1 MTITTT
7 SLMSLREFFSDYRIL
22 ICFNGPISTT
32 LIGEIGSALKEHIE
46 SNHAPELEVMDV
58 FSVYIEMSQNIR
70 NYATSHGF
78 SDAESSATVVIAA
91 AEAGHYA
98 VCAGNL
104 VEMEDGKALLKR
116 IHELADCDKAQLKVL
131 YKQQLRQP
139 HSQTPGQGA
148 GLGLIEIAR
157 RSTQPMEASLDP
169 LEAGRAFFSL
179 RAII

>member
-7 SLMSLREFFSDYRIL
+7 SLMSLREFFSDSGIL
-22 ICFNGPISTT
+22 ICFNGPISTA

-78 SDAESSATVVIAA
+78 NDVESSATVVIAA

-104 VEMEDGKALLKR
+104 VELEDGKVLLKR
-116 IHELADCDKAQLKVL
+116 IHELAACDKAQLKLL

-157 RSTQPMEASLDP
+157 RSSQPMEASLDP
-169 LEAGRAFFSL
+169 LEPGRAFFSL

>member
-1 MTITTT
+1 MTISTT
-7 SLMSLREFFSDYRIL
+7 SLMSLREYFSNQKIL
-22 ICFNGPISTT
+22 ICFNGPISTN

-78 SDAESSATVVIAA
+78 SDSESSATVVIAA

-104 VEMEDGKALLKR
+104 VEMGDGQALLER
-116 IHELADCDKAQLKVL
+116 IHELAACDKAQLKLL

-139 HSQTPGQGA
+139 HTQTPGQGA

-157 RSTQPMEASLDP
+157 RSSQPMEASLDP
-169 LEAGRAFFSL
+169 LEPGRAFFSL

>member
-46 SNHAPELEVMDV
+46 SHHAPELEVMDV
-58 FSVYIEMSQNIR
+58 LSVYIEMSQNIR

-116 IHELADCDKAQLKVL
+116 IHELAACDKPQLKVL

-157 RSTQPMEASLDP
+157 RSSQPMEASLDP
-169 LEAGRAFFSL
+169 LEHGRAFFSL

>member
-1 MTITTT
+1 MTISTT
-7 SLMSLREFFSDYRIL
+7 SLISLREFFSNHQIL

-32 LIGEIGSALKEHIE
+32 VIGEIGSAVKEHIE

-78 SDAESSATVVIAA
+78 SDSESSATVVIAA

-98 VCAGNL
+98 VCAGNF
-104 VEMEDGKALLKR
+104 VEMEDGQALLKR
-116 IHELADCDKAQLKVL
+116 IHELALCDKAQLKLL

-157 RSTQPMEASLDP
+157 RSSQPMKASLDP
-169 LEAGRAFFSL
+169 LEPGRAFFSL

>member
-7 SLMSLREFFSDYRIL
+7 SLMSLREFFSNYRIL

-46 SNHAPELEVMDV
+46 SQHAPELEVMDV

-70 NYATSHGF
+70 NYATCHGF

-91 AEAGHYA
+91 AEGGHYA

-104 VEMEDGKALLKR
+104 VEMEDGKALLTR
-116 IHELADCDKAQLKVL
+116 IHELAACDKAQLKLL

-139 HSQTPGQGA
+139 HTRIPGRGA

-157 RSTQPMEASLDP
+157 RSSQPIEASLDAV
-169 LEAGRAFFSL
+169 ESGRAFFSL

>member
-1 MTITTT
+1 MTISTT
-7 SLMSLREFFSDYRIL
+7 SLISLREFFSNHQIL

-32 LIGEIGSALKEHIE
+32 VIGEIGSALKEHIE

-58 FSVYIEMSQNIR
+58 FSVYIEMSQNIK
-70 NYATSHGF
+70 NYATSHGL
-78 SDAESSATVVIAA
+78 SDSESSATVVIAA

-104 VEMEDGKALLKR
+104 VDMVVGQALLER
-116 IHELADCDKAQLKVL
+116 IRELAGCDKAQLKQL
-131 YKQQLRQP
+131 YKKQLRQP

-157 RSTQPMEASLDP
+157 RSSQPMEASLDP
-169 LEAGRAFFSL
+169 LEHGRAFFSL